1 MSDEMTIRLDSEE
14 YLLRPEGGSLRV
26 GRRVAGEVSW
36 LDDVDPAVLPEDA
49 RAALERGDTGDQ
61 ALRTAL
67 LGIVQAEV
75 QRGG

>member
-1 MSDEMTIRLDSEE
+1 MSDEMTVRVDSEE
-14 YLLRPEGGSLRV
+14 YVLRSEGSRLRV

-49 RAALERGDTGDQ
+49 RAALERGETGDE

-67 LGIVQAEV
+67 RGIVQAEV

>member
-14 YLLRPEGGSLRV
+14 YVLRSEGGSLRV

-49 RAALERGDTGDQ
+49 RAALERGDTGDGT
-61 ALRTAL
+61 LRTAL